1 MCVRRAFRYFPE
13 IHLFYTRTINLW
25 LGAFPTDGFK
35 SCVCSAPW
43 WFTAH
48 CTCWICMWTYHCFP
62 FTTKIMLNMLCYMHF
77 GTVNSLVSD
86 YPWFTTKWS
95 LTGGCH
101 LWEKKRR
108 ISQISAP
115 RRGCGHIRNLRD
127 FLKLY
132 LHKVFAYGRWFL
144 MRNGHKRNDCIKGQL
159 NKTRKKEMG
168 VFVIGY

>member
-13 IHLFYTRTINLW
+13 IHLFYTWTINLW
-25 LGAFPTDGFK
+25 LGAFPTDGLK

-62 FTTKIMLNMLCYMHF
+62 FTTKIMLNMLWYMHF

-115 RRGCGHIRNLRD
+115 RRGCGHIRNLRGGCLQETFWSCIYTKCSLMGGD
-127 FLKLY
+127 FSWEM
-132 LHKVFAYGRWFL
+132 V
-144 MRNGHKRNDCIKGQL
+144 
-159 NKTRKKEMG
+159 TREMT
-168 VFVIGY
+168 V